1 MDLWP
6 QVLENHIN
14 LWGMS
19 LLQPSSALD
28 RCLYHSGL
36 SHVSA
41 VIQATVSLFI
51 ASASSTA
58 CGRLAFQCQ
67 QGLGSSFSM
76 WPPPSL
82 CEHAYPLAEAPI
94 CLSQPSQNI

>member
-1 MDLWP
+1 MDHWP

-36 SHVSA
+36 SRLSA
-41 VIQATVSLFI
+41 AIQATASPFI
-51 ASASSTA
+51 ANASFSA
-58 CGRLAFQCQ
+58 CGVLTFQCQ
-67 QGLGSSFSM
+67 RGSGSSFSTQ
-76 WPPPSL
+76 PPRSF
-82 CEHAYPLAEAPI
+82 CEHACLLAEA
-94 CLSQPSQNI
+94 LFA